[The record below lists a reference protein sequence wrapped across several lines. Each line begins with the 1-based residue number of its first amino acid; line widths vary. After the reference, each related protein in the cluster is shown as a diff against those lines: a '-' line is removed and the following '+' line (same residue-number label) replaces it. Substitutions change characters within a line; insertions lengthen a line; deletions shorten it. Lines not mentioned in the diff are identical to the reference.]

1 MEILLI
7 YLRVFVVGGFI
18 CLIGQVLINFTKLT
32 SARILL
38 IFLLLGLVLEAFGI
52 FEPIKQFGRAGATV
66 PITGFGATLAKG
78 AIEGAKNRG
87 LFGAITG
94 GIQAGAMGIAGA
106 IFVGFIVALIAK
118 PYTK

>member
-1 MEILLI
+1 MEIVLI

-18 CLIGQVLINFTKLT
+18 CLIGQVLINLTKLT

-38 IFLLLGLVLEAFGI
+38 IFLLLGVVLESFGI
-52 FEPIKQFGRAGATV
+52 FDPIKQFGRAGATI

-78 AIEGAKNRG
+78 AIEGARENG

-106 IFVGFIVALIAK
+106 IFVGFIIALISR
-118 PYTK
+118 PHTK

>member
-1 MEILLI
+1 MEIVLI

-18 CLIGQVLINFTKLT
+18 CLIGQVLINLTKLT

-38 IFLLLGLVLEAFGI
+38 IFLLLGVVLESFGI
-52 FEPIKQFGRAGATV
+52 FEPIKEFGRAGATI

-78 AIEGAKNRG
+78 AIEGARENG

-94 GIQAGAMGIAGA
+94 GLQAGAMGIAGVV
-106 IFVGFIVALIAK
+106 FVGFIIALISR
-118 PYTK
+118 PHTK